1 MGLFENLLGFS
12 WVLIGNPLGLEKA
25 KRLLAK
31 TYCMPAY
38 ESSQI
43 WLKTK
48 LNLKKLKTTK
58 KMLWKLL
65 WPKGQRKDPEIQI
78 NFTAHLP
85 HPEVTIHSPV
95 SSLRWDAW
103 IGNWMW
109 STTPILHQ
117 VPPGVRVPLFTAS
130 ICGTKKGTK
139 RTHLKLCELVS
150 DLGAFTTS
158 TFIAPCH

>member
-12 WVLIGNPLGLEKA
+12 WVLTGNPLGLEKA

-31 TYCMPAY
+31 TYCMPAD

-58 KMLWKLL
+58 KCCESCCDL
-65 WPKGQRKDPEIQI
+65 RVKDPEIRI
-78 NFTAHLP
+78 NFAAHLP

-117 VPPGVRVPLFTAS
+117 VPPGVRVSLFTAS
-130 ICGTKKGTK
+130 ICGTKKGT

-158 TFIAPCH
+158 TLFAPCH

>member
-1 MGLFENLLGFS
+1 
-12 WVLIGNPLGLEKA
+12 
-25 KRLLAK
+25 
-31 TYCMPAY
+31 MPAD

-58 KMLWKLL
+58 KCWKLL
-65 WPKGQRKDPEIQI
+65 WPKGQRKDPEIRI

-117 VPPGVRVPLFTAS
+117 VPPGVRVSLFTAS
-130 ICGTKKGTK
+130 ICGTKKGHPDAPK
-139 RTHLKLCELVS
+139 ALRAGLGSWCFHHQHVFCPMSLASHLPKSRQKNEVCPETPVR
-150 DLGAFTTS
+150 F
-158 TFIAPCH
+158 